1 MTLTLGMHRNKAS
14 SETISHTKGRGG
26 IGKLH
31 KQGLS
36 STQLQRKKM
45 GNMTSDLTGH
55 PGNRTEMEASQFVT
69 FRYAVE
75 DSGSCHGLA
84 DIIMHGKPIKMVI
97 QGDSLD
103 DFKSEAQYVI
113 TTYYKVTC
121 ILM

>member
-36 STQLQRKKM
+36 STQLQRKKV

-55 PGNRTEMEASQFVT
+55 PGNRTEMEASQEGGEVLQVT
-69 FRYAVE
+69 KGQQQTSN
-75 DSGSCHGLA
+75 DLQPSSSSSS
-84 DIIMHGKPIKMVI
+84 M
-97 QGDSLD
+97 
-103 DFKSEAQYVI
+103 
-113 TTYYKVTC
+113 
-121 ILM
+121 